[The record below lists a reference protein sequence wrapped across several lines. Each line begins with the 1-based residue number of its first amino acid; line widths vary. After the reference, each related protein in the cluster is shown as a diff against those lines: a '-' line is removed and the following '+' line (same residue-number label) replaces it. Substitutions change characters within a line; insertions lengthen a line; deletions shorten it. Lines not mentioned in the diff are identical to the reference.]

1 MSRPPAL
8 RSRSEMKPPD
18 QPLSLGVTTEDAEAT
33 EDEDVITDAEI
44 TAETRIAT
52 TIRNTP
58 ALTAN

>member
-1 MSRPPAL
+1 
-8 RSRSEMKPPD
+8 MKPPD
-18 QPLSLGVTTEDAEAT
+18 QPLSLGVATEDAEAT